1 MTSENVEQVVAP
13 DEQQVLAIDDSVPFD
28 TAESDLGVQTQDEN
42 LSDLGVSTVGGKEFK
57 VLEPGNYDAIVHGIV
72 FLGQVANNFKNKDG
86 SPQAPQPTIKII
98 VEIPSEIRDN
108 DGSTLTMGTDVT
120 LSVGEK
126 GNFTPIVSAILNKK
140 MTKEDMAKYMFTAG
154 LKELLGKA
162 VIAGVVNVVKDDNKT
177 RAYLDR
183 KGFHPLDP
191 RLPKPVAKRDIF
203 FFNPYKPDIEVF
215 EKTLTAWTR
224 KQLMSAVNVAA
235 FAPELKTS
243 WAKMQVI
250 DAQADEAR
258 KQPNKAAPTNGNTNS
273 IE

>member
-1 MTSENVEQVVAP
+1 MTTDNQDQTVQTSGAP
-13 DEQQVLAIDDSVPFD
+13 TDAAPWKEEAQ
-28 TAESDLGVQTQDEN
+28 SDLGVQTQDDN

-57 VLEPGNYDAIVHGIV
+57 VLEPGNYDALIHGIV

-86 SPQAPQPTIKII
+86 SPQAPQPTVKII
-98 VEIPSEIRDN
+98 VEIPSEIKDN

-140 MTKEDMAKYMFTAG
+140 MTKEDMAKYMFTSG
-154 LKELLGKA
+154 LKELLGRA
-162 VIAGVVNVVKDDNKT
+162 VIAGVVNVVKDDNKN

-191 RLPKPVAKRDIF
+191 RLPKPVAKRDTF

-224 KQLMSAVNVAA
+224 KQIMSAVNVEA
-235 FAPELKTS
+235 FAPELKQS
-243 WAKMQVI
+243 WAKMSVI
-250 DAQADEAR
+250 DAAAEEAR
-258 KQPNKAAPTNGNTNS
+258 KQPNKAAVPNANTNA